1 MTLPSSRP
9 ASRPYAVS
17 ASGLSL
23 SLRVTPKARRN
34 RIDGIA
40 DDADGG
46 TALKVAVTAAPEDGK
61 ANAAVI
67 ALLAKEWRLPKSAFT
82 VTRGGGNRRKTV
94 AIEGDGAAL
103 KEKIDGWFA
112 ARGEG

>member
-1 MTLPSSRP
+1 M
-9 ASRPYAVS
+9 AAPYTVT
-17 ASGLSL
+17 ASGLTL
-23 SLRVTPKARRN
+23 SVRAAPKAKRN
-34 RIDGIA
+34 RIEGIIEE
-40 DDADGG
+40 ADGG
-46 TALKVAVTAAPEDGK
+46 AALKVAVTAAPEGGK

-82 VTRGGGNRRKTV
+82 VTRGVGNRRKTV

-103 KEKIDGWFA
+103 KERIDGWFA

>member
-1 MTLPSSRP
+1 MT
-9 ASRPYAVS
+9 RPYTVT

-23 SLRVTPKARRN
+23 ALRVTPKARRN
-34 RIDGIA
+34 RIEGIV
-40 DDADGG
+40 DEADGS
-46 TALKVAVTAAPEDGK
+46 TALKVAVTAAPEGGK

-67 ALLAKEWRLPKSAFT
+67 ALLAKEWRLAKSAFT
-82 VTRGGGNRRKTV
+82 VTRGVGNRRKTV

-103 KEKIDGWFA
+103 KERIDGWFA

>member
-1 MTLPSSRP
+1 MPP
-9 ASRPYAVS
+9 PPYAVT

-23 SLRVTPKARRN
+23 NLRVTPKARRT
-34 RIDGIA
+34 RIEDVV
-40 DDADGG
+40 DEADGG
-46 TALKVAVTAAPEDGK
+46 TALKLAVTAAPEAGK

-82 VTRGGGNRRKTV
+82 VTRGVGNRRKTV

-103 KEKIDGWFA
+103 KEKLDGWFA
-112 ARGEG
+112 ARGKRSDDG

>member
-1 MTLPSSRP
+1 MTRP
-9 ASRPYAVS
+9 PPYAVTG
-17 ASGLSL
+17 SGLAL
-23 SLRVTPKARRN
+23 ALRVTPKARRN

-40 DDADGG
+40 DEADGK

-82 VTRGGGNRRKTV
+82 VTRGVGNRRKTV